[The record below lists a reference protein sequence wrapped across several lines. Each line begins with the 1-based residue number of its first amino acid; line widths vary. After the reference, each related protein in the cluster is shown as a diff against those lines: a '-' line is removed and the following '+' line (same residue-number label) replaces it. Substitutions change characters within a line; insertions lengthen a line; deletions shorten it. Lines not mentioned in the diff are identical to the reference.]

1 MLKNWAGSENMTM
14 STDNAIFQLEV
25 TVSFLVTNP
34 VQIQGPYFVWQL
46 SLFSAITPP
55 LLRAAG
61 WGVDYV
67 SAINELRG
75 RGER

>member
-1 MLKNWAGSENMTM
+1 MLNNWAGSENMTI
-14 STDNAIFQLEV
+14 STDNVIFQLEV

-34 VQIQGPYFVWQL
+34 VQTQGPYFVWQL

-61 WGVDYV
+61 WVDYI
-67 SAINELRG
+67 SAINELMG